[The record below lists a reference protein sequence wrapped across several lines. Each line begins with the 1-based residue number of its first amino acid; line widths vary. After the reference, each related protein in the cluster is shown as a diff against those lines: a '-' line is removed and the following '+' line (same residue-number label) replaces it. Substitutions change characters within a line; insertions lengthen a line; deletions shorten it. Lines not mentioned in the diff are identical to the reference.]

1 MKTRIELNDKTVL
14 ITGAAGFI
22 GSALV
27 RRLLSTPDRIHVVG
41 VDNLNDYY
49 DPALKEYRLRLIA
62 DCAASSASTWTFR
75 KGDISDKSFVEG
87 VFAEFRPAVVVNLAA
102 QPGVRYSIDHPD
114 VYMLTNVMGFFNIL
128 ESCRRGPD
136 GSPSGVEHLVF
147 ASSSSV
153 YGNGPKIPFAV
164 TDRTDSPVS
173 LYAATKKSNELMAH
187 AYAKLYEIPVT
198 GLRFFTVYGPAGR
211 PDMFYYSAADTLVRG
226 GSIKI
231 FNYGRCKRD
240 FTYIDDVA
248 EGLYRVM
255 QGAPARQTGE
265 DGLPVPTFA
274 LYNIGR
280 GRPEP
285 LPEFIATLQSELIR
299 AGLLPADYD
308 LESHRELLPMQRG
321 DVPVTFADC
330 TALARD
336 FGFRPQIDF
345 EVGVRKF
352 VEWYRDYYH
361 AAK

>member
-1 MKTRIELNDKTVL
+1 MASNTWFVL
-14 ITGAAGFI
+14 
-22 GSALV
+22 
-27 RRLLSTPDRIHVVG
+27 
-41 VDNLNDYY
+41 
-49 DPALKEYRLRLIA
+49 
-62 DCAASSASTWTFR
+62 
-75 KGDISDKSFVEG
+75 
-87 VFAEFRPAVVVNLAA
+87 
-102 QPGVRYSIDHPD
+102 
-114 VYMLTNVMGFFNIL
+114 
-128 ESCRRGPD
+128 
-136 GSPSGVEHLVF
+136 
-147 ASSSSV
+147 
-153 YGNGPKIPFAV
+153 
-164 TDRTDSPVS
+164 
-173 LYAATKKSNELMAH
+173 
-187 AYAKLYEIPVT
+187 
-198 GLRFFTVYGPAGR
+198 
-211 PDMFYYSAADTLVRG
+211 G